1 MMPKKEKP
9 HSAEYFGEQRDFWW
23 NPDFMALMA
32 ERWKLAEA
40 RSILDAG
47 CGIGHWGRVLAPF
60 LSTEATLTGVDREPE
75 WVEKATA
82 IAKAKGLSRFSY
94 RQGDVNSLPF
104 GDAQFDLVTCQTLLI
119 HVPDP
124 RATLKEFMRVL
135 KPGGL
140 VILSEPNNLAG
151 SLVRNS
157 EDFDGDIDSLTS
169 VVRLMALCERGK
181 AALGLGNNSIGDL
194 LPRLLHEA
202 GLEDLQAHLSDKATL
217 TLPHI
222 SSPGQAATLAQ
233 TEDWVARDFWL
244 WERDETESYFRAG
257 GGKPEEFSTLGDN
270 AMERQTRSFQ
280 AEKENRLSA
289 VAAGLQY
296 LMSGRK
302 PHSA

>member
-1 MMPKKEKP
+1 MAKKEKP
-9 HSAEYFGEQRDFWW
+9 HSAEYFGDQRDFWW
-23 NPDFMALMA
+23 NTDFMALMA
-32 ERWKLAEA
+32 ERWQLSQA
-40 RSILDAG
+40 RHILDAG

-60 LSTEATLTGVDREPE
+60 LSPEAVLTGVDREPE

-94 RQGDVNSLPF
+94 RQGDANALPF
-104 GDAQFDLVTCQTLLI
+104 DDAQFDLVTCQTLLI

-124 RATLKEFMRVL
+124 RATLRELARVL

-140 VILSEPNNLAG
+140 LVLSEPNNLAG
-151 SLVRNS
+151 SLVRDS
-157 EDFDGDIDSLTS
+157 EDFDGNIDSLIA

-194 LPRLLHEA
+194 LPSLLHEA
-202 GLEDLQAHLSDKATL
+202 GLKDLQAYLSDKTTL

-233 TEDWVARDFWL
+233 TKDWVARDFWI
-244 WERDETESYFRAG
+244 WERNETESYFRAG
-257 GGKPEEFSTLGDN
+257 GGKPEEFSMLWDN

-280 AEKENRLSA
+280 AAKEQRLSA
-289 VAAGLQY
+289 VGAGLQY

-302 PHSA
+302 PAR